1 MQEFVRYG
9 SGPSVVNSTLS
20 TAVSSQKWITCTIEP
35 HQRPW
40 KEKVPHLKS
49 WTCLEIPPCCTC
61 WYKSVTLLS
70 NVEKGCCRGVQLC
83 RQLSVR
89 GRWWVPKLRPVVQ
102 HTDRQVKAWK
112 KADCF
117 TLLRRI
123 TRLKTV
129 NSEIKSKDQISYLER
144 YSPKG
149 SCHHDES
156 SMSHT
161 LAQNCHC
168 EFCCGVHLTWKKHSR
183 YTWQEWIDER
193 TWKPVKTAIAIV
205 SAKWSEW
212 EADPSPF
219 NKAISLP
226 TWQIAKI
233 VQTLKWPQI
242 GWKKLKLVEK
252 RRGGSWAN
260 HVPWPESK
268 ILQVRRDDQ
277 SRYPPSSR
285 VTSLVGHRP
294 LLKLEVLHLFRCF
307 THTRTYIH
315 TYIPYLPTYLHTYI
329 HKYIHKY
336 IYICI
341 YIYIYIHL

>member
-1 MQEFVRYG
+1 M
-9 SGPSVVNSTLS
+9 VNSTLS

-49 WTCLEIPPCCTC
+49 WTCLEIPPCCKC

-89 GRWWVPKLRPVVQ
+89 GRWWVPKLRPAVQ

-117 TLLRRI
+117 TLLRQI

-168 EFCCGVHLTWKKHSR
+168 DFLWNASYVKKTRRIHLTGMGRWKDLKTSKNCHRHSQCQMKCMGSWPFPFQQSHIAPNL
-183 YTWQEWIDER
+183 TDCENR
-193 TWKPVKTAIAIV
+193 TDIEVTSNWLK
-205 SAKWSEW
+205 
-212 EADPSPF
+212 
-219 NKAISLP
+219 KAE
-226 TWQIAKI
+226 
-233 VQTLKWPQI
+233 I
-242 GWKKLKLVEK
+242 GWKTAKWFL
-252 RRGGSWAN
+252 G
-260 HVPWPESK
+260 
-268 ILQVRRDDQ
+268 
-277 SRYPPSSR
+277 
-285 VTSLVGHRP
+285 
-294 LLKLEVLHLFRCF
+294 
-307 THTRTYIH
+307 
-315 TYIPYLPTYLHTYI
+315 
-329 HKYIHKY
+329 
-336 IYICI
+336 
-341 YIYIYIHL
+341 

>member
-1 MQEFVRYG
+1 MLKK
-9 SGPSVVNSTLS
+9 VVVVASSYADSYQWEEDGECPNCGQLFNTPIDKWKHGRRP
-20 TAVSSQKWITCTIEP
+20 TVSLYLDE
-35 HQRPW
+35 
-40 KEKVPHLKS
+40 
-49 WTCLEIPPCCTC
+49 
-61 WYKSVTLLS
+61 LL
-70 NVEKGCCRGVQLC
+70 G
-83 RQLSVR
+83 
-89 GRWWVPKLRPVVQ
+89 
-102 HTDRQVKAWK
+102 
-112 KADCF
+112 
-117 TLLRRI
+117 
-123 TRLKTV
+123 LKTV

-315 TYIPYLPTYLHTYI
+315 TYIPTYLPTYIPTYI
-329 HKYIHKY
+329 NTYIN
-336 IYICI
+336 IYTFAYI
-341 YIYIYIHL
+341 YIYIYIYKYIYIPLDRKLECHFGGKTWILRKHPRTAWEIQEAF